1 MITAEYRG
9 TSAELGDYYRLHLR
23 DVIFKIVEYMYVSYH
38 YTQLF
43 NLNKLSH
50 CLAQDSNYVP
60 TITVCHDEA
69 NILTEITN
77 MVMVPNKDT
86 KTTTGRKTNDTG
98 CNLFGATNV
107 SKHHIDQSLILSD
120 PKYL

>member
-1 MITAEYRG
+1 
-9 TSAELGDYYRLHLR
+9 
-23 DVIFKIVEYMYVSYH
+23 MYVSYH

-86 KTTTGRKTNDTG
+86 KTTTGRKTM
-98 CNLFGATNV
+98 
-107 SKHHIDQSLILSD
+107 ILAAI
-120 PKYL
+120 YLALQMFRSIILTKV